1 MKLLSREQIETLA
14 KFKSENY
21 FTTSFF
27 LDSSKNRMTKKEI
40 QLSFKNL
47 LNTGKIRLGGMSLP
61 KAKKESIC
69 KDLDKIKKY
78 CIQHLP
84 TYNDVGLSIFSCSGK
99 NFWQVFNLVKS
110 PRNMIVFDHN
120 PYVRPLSAI
129 LDEYHRVCV
138 LTLDRKRAKWYEI
151 YMGEIFQLENMDGD
165 VPSRTKEGGW
175 EGYSSKRIE
184 RHLASR
190 LREFFKKA
198 AKKTFQLMEKNK
210 FLWLFIGCKDE
221 DYQTLEP
228 LLHPYLEQRLKSRI
242 KTKPGDSPDKILRE
256 ALDLK
261 NKYKKEEK
269 ENIVKNFINE
279 LEKGGLATSG
289 IKKTLTKLN
298 RGEVQALLVTR
309 HFSKPG
315 KVCPKCHFLFTEE
328 KVCPSCMINTKPVVD
343 VIDEA
348 VAAALNSSSSVNHI
362 NPPSRLDRYGGI
374 GAFLRY
380 KT

>member
-14 KFKSENY
+14 KFKSEDY

-61 KAKKESIC
+61 KAKKESIG

-221 DYQTLEP
+221 DYQILEP
-228 LLHPYLEQRLKSRI
+228 LLHPYLEQRLKSHI
-242 KTKPGDSPDKILRE
+242 KAKPGDSPDKILKE

-269 ENIVKNFINE
+269 ENIVKSFINE

-289 IKKTLTKLN
+289 IKKTLRK
-298 RGEVQALLVTR
+298 RAL
-309 HFSKPG
+309 P
-315 KVCPKCHFLFTEE
+315 
-328 KVCPSCMINTKPVVD
+328 
-343 VIDEA
+343 A
-348 VAAALNSSSSVNHI
+348 
-362 NPPSRLDRYGGI
+362 
-374 GAFLRY
+374 
-380 KT
+380 